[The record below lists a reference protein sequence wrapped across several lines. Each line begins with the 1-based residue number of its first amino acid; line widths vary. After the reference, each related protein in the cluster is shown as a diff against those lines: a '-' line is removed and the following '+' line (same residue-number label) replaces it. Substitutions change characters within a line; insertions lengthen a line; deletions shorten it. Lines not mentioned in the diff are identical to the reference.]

1 MCVRIGIVVA
11 AGLLLLTAVAFALP
25 NDTATFT
32 QLYAPRDG
40 TALAKAACLV
50 CHAKMPP
57 SKDLNPYGADLA
69 RQGKTR
75 AAAAFTAIE
84 KLDSDKD
91 GFTNIQEIAA
101 GTLPGDPASKPAQ

>member
-1 MCVRIGIVVA
+1 MRVQIGLAVVA
-11 AGLLLLTAVAFALP
+11 GILLLTAVAFALP
-25 NDTATFT
+25 NDAATFK
-32 QLYAPRDG
+32 QLYAPKDG
-40 TALAKAACLV
+40 TALAKAGCLV

-57 SKDLNPYGADLA
+57 GKDMNPYGADLA
-69 RQGKTR
+69 RQGKMR

-101 GTLPGDPASKPAQ
+101 GTLPGDPASKPAK

>member
-1 MCVRIGIVVA
+1 MRVRTGIVVA

-25 NDTATFT
+25 NDAATFK
-32 QLYAPRDG
+32 QLYAPNDG
-40 TALAKAACLV
+40 TALATAACLV

-75 AAAAFTAIE
+75 AAAAFNAIE
-84 KLDSDKD
+84 KVDSDKD

-101 GTLPGDPASKPAQ
+101 GTLPGDPASKPAK